1 METHFLKDIKSP
13 ADVKKLDAS
22 QLDNL
27 AEEIREVLIST
38 VSQNGGHLASNLGV
52 VELTIALHRVFNSP
66 KDKIVWDVGHQVYT
80 HKLLTGR
87 FDRFDTIRLEGGISG
102 FSRPTESE
110 HDIFFS
116 GHSSTSISSALGIAT
131 AEKINGG
138 KNYTIAVIG
147 DGALTGGLAYE
158 ALNNAGR
165 RKCRLI
171 VILNDNEMSISK
183 NVGGVA
189 RHLAVIRSKPSYF
202 MFKAHTEKAI
212 NKIPLIGKKL
222 TSLLFKSKTKVKNLL
237 YRSTFFEDLGF
248 QYMGP
253 IDGHNIEQITNAL
266 EGAKLVNKPVLLHI
280 NTIKGKGYD
289 LAEKDPSHFHGIS
302 KFNVF
307 SGEPNFSTESFSDIA
322 GKFLVEAAA
331 KDKRVC
337 AVTAAMSMGTGLV
350 DFSKKYPDRFFDV
363 GIAEEHAVTFSS
375 GLAKDGMLPVFAV
388 YSTFLQRAYDQLIH
402 DCALQDE
409 HIIFAVDRAGFVG
422 EDGETHQGLFD
433 IGFLNSIP
441 NIKVYSPSS
450 YSDLNK
456 ALFNAFYKDKKV
468 VAVRYPRGTESLLLK
483 DFVASGNDYDLFGD
497 EKAETVLIT
506 YGRIFAN
513 ALETMNKLKEQGINI
528 KILKLNCIK
537 PIDENAVKDVLD
549 CKKIF
554 FFEESLESGS
564 VGEKFSYL
572 LSKENFKGK
581 FIHTAVNDGF
591 VKQASVKNLLKLYKL
606 DTEGMCEVISNEQ

>member
-1 METHFLKDIKSP
+1 METRFLKDISSP
-13 ADVKKLDAS
+13 ADVKKLEEN
-22 QLDNL
+22 QLNDL
-27 AEEIREVLIST
+27 AKEIREVLIST
-38 VSQNGGHLASNLGV
+38 VSENGGHLASNLGV

-87 FDRFDTIRLEGGISG
+87 FDRFDTIRLEDGISG

-138 KNYTIAVIG
+138 KNYTVAVIG

-158 ALNNAGR
+158 ALNNAAR

-202 MFKAHTEKAI
+202 MFKAHTEKAL
-212 NKIPLIGKKL
+212 NKIPLIGKRI
-222 TSLLFKSKTKVKNLL
+222 TNFLFKSKTRVKNLL

-289 LAEKDPSHFHGIS
+289 FAEKDPSHFHGIS

-307 SGEPNFSTESFSDIA
+307 SGEPNFSTDSFSDIA
-322 GKFLVEAAA
+322 GKFIFDAAA

-337 AVTAAMSMGTGLV
+337 AITAAMSLGTGLA

-363 GIAEEHAVTFSS
+363 GIAEEHAVTFAS
-375 GLAKDGMLPVFAV
+375 GLARDGMLPVFAV

-409 HIIFAVDRAGFVG
+409 HIVLAIDRAGFVG

-433 IGFLNSIP
+433 VSFLNSIP
-441 NIKVYSPSS
+441 NIKVYSPSC
-450 YSDLNK
+450 YSELNK
-456 ALFNAFYKDKKV
+456 AFNNAFYKDKKV
-468 VAVRYPRGTESLLLK
+468 VAIRYPRGTESENLN
-483 DFVASGNDYDLFGD
+483 DYVASDNDFDVFGD
-497 EKAETVLIT
+497 ESSDTVLIT
-506 YGRIFAN
+506 YGRIFSF
-513 ALETMNKLKEQGINI
+513 ALEAAEELRQQGINI

-537 PIDENAVKDVLD
+537 PINPEAVNSVINS
-549 CKKIF
+549 KKIF

-564 VGEKFSYL
+564 VGERFAYL
-572 LSKENFKGK
+572 LSKQGYKGG
-581 FIHTAVNDGF
+581 FVHTCIKDGF
-591 VKQASVKNLLKLYKL
+591 VKQASVNSLLKKYSL
-606 DTEGMCEVISNEQ
+606 DKDGMVGVIKNER